1 MAHVE
6 PKYSKKTGELTGY
19 KFMACVGRDEI
30 TKKQI
35 WKTKTEKPLG
45 LTPKK
50 ELKEMKTLAD
60 AWEKEQIAAYEKEKR
75 NPDLKDKD
83 KITLVDFIET
93 KWIPNHVKDGNHT
106 PDTVAFYTHMSD
118 SIKDYFRNQK
128 GNMKLKDIE
137 KETVLEYLQWLRQE
151 AVTKRGKP
159 YGKTT
164 IQHLFSTLRNIM
176 EYALYIDY
184 IKDDPCVKLKKTDR
198 PRRTETEVD
207 FLNEDQSIVFY
218 AALDSEKE
226 KAYWKTPESYLYW
239 KALVR
244 VLIETGLRRGEMVG
258 LKWEDIDKNRLLIHV
273 RRNVTIDTSQ
283 KGETDPEK
291 KIHVGETKGKEM
303 RPVIITKDLCDMLF
317 ALKESQKNVYGGTL
331 LPNTYV
337 FCRSTNQYLPIYPT
351 EPTKMLARFIKRHNL
366 PNISPHDLRH
376 TRATR
381 LFAAGLNA
389 KEVAEQ
395 LGHKDPQTTMK
406 YYVGTFDKTI
416 RDKIE
421 RYESKQNPKA
431 AESEEEQE
439 TEKAQ

>member
-75 NPDLKDKD
+75 NPDLKSKD

-151 AVTKRGKP
+151 AVTKRGNP

-176 EYALYIDY
+176 EYAVYIDY
-184 IKDDPCVKLKKTDR
+184 IKDDPCVKLKKNDR
-198 PRRTETEVD
+198 PRRADKEID
-207 FLNEDQSIVFY
+207 FLDEEQAVQFLS
-218 AALDSEKE
+218 ALESDKE
-226 KAYWKTPESYLYW
+226 KAYWKTSESYLYW
-239 KALVR
+239 KALVN
-244 VLIETGLRRGEMVG
+244 VLIRTALRRGEMVG
-258 LKWEDIDKNRLLIHV
+258 LKWEDIDKKKLVIHV
-273 RRNVTIDTSQ
+273 RRNVTIDARN
-283 KGETDPEK
+283 KEDPDPAK
-291 KIHVGETKGKEM
+291 KIHVGETKGKDN
-303 RPVIITKDLCDMLF
+303 RQINISQYLCDLLF
-317 ALKESQKNVYGGTL
+317 ELKKAQEAVYGGSL
-331 LPNTYV
+331 MPNTYV

-351 EPTKMLARFIKRHNL
+351 EPTKMLARFIKRHKL
-366 PNISPHDLRH
+366 PNVSPHDLRH
-376 TRATR
+376 TTAS
-381 LFAAGLNA
+381 LAIEAGA
-389 KEVAEQ
+389 SVKEVQ
-395 LGHKDPQTTMK
+395 MLLGHKDPATTLKFYAGLSEKASRQTI
-406 YYVGTFDKTI
+406 DRI
-416 RDKIE
+416 
-421 RYESKQNPKA
+421 ESKLNPQA
-431 AESEEEQE
+431 AVSEEEQP